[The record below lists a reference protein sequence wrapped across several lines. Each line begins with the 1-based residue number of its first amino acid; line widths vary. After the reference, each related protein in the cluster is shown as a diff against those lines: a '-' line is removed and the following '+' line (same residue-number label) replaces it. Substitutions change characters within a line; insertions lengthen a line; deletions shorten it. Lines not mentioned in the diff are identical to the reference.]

1 MNEYNLSII
10 RLTAFFVKNEYGWWG
25 DVLYKSLLVNNLRG
39 STIEEMN
46 NDGFMYNSA
55 MGC

>member
-10 RLTAFFVKNEYGWWG
+10 RLTAFFAKNEYGWLG
-25 DVLYKSLLVNNLRG
+25 DVLYKSLLVNNLG
-39 STIEEMN
+39 GNAIEEMN
-46 NDGFMYNSA
+46 NNGFMYNST